1 MEELKKKIA
10 GDWFDVREAMDNPD
24 SLERLLGVTGPLLQK
39 TAADIRLSVDEGIV
53 EFKRGR
59 ILAVYNFIESFKYDS
74 RGFEELKG
82 LGDDTTALLFVVLMQ
97 RLFATGEIRRKQKEN
112 LKGDQAELVV
122 QDGESA
128 STLKIT
134 EIVAAINERIKKD
147 PSFARRPEVKNILLQ
162 VKIYQKELAKFK
174 ELRPNIPPEKAQGFI
189 ENFKRTFAEITK
201 KIQGNYAAIIASEEK
216 EARKASPKDVLEK
229 HDLSVLGPLLL
240 TQAKEISSIRSTLL
254 FAERERYKTR
264 DILSEISGL
273 KGSMLALFSQEMKS
287 YATLEPFENGARMLS
302 RTLGEEVVRIIERE
316 IEWLALNVK

>member
-53 EFKRGR
+53 EIKRSR
-59 ILAVYNFIESFKYDS
+59 IQAVYNFIESFKYDS

-82 LGDDTTALLFVVLMQ
+82 LGEDMTALLFVVLMQ
-97 RLFATGEIRRKQKEN
+97 RLFVTGEIRRKQKEN
-112 LKGDQAELVV
+112 LKGGQAASSVP

-128 STLKIT
+128 SGLKIT

-147 PSFARRPEVKNILLQ
+147 PSFATRPEVKNILLQ

-189 ENFKRTFAEITK
+189 ENFKRTFAAITK
-201 KIQGNYAAIIASEEK
+201 KIQRNYAAIIAAEEK
-216 EARKASPKDVLEK
+216 EARKAVPKDLLER

-240 TQAKEISSIRSTLL
+240 TQAKDISS
-254 FAERERYKTR
+254 
-264 DILSEISGL
+264 
-273 KGSMLALFSQEMKS
+273 
-287 YATLEPFENGARMLS
+287 
-302 RTLGEEVVRIIERE
+302 
-316 IEWLALNVK
+316 